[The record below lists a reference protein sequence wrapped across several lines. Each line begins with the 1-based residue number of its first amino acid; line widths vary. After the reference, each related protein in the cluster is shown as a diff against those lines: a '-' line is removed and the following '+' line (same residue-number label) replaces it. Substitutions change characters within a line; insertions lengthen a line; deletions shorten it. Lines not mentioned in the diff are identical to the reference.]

1 MDWYKKARAYARR
14 LRYSSRI
21 EDGLCGLA
29 NIDFKTVLD
38 IGAADGRSAK
48 KYLGI
53 FPNATIHSFEPQIKE
68 YNKLRL
74 LEEKEPRL
82 VAHNLAL
89 VQNDNL
95 SIGTLLRYKNQSTS
109 TASILQPTAVLGD
122 SARTPK
128 VRETVNL
135 MTLDHWANNFSL
147 QGPILVKMDVQGYEM
162 SVILGGQ
169 DLLRRA
175 KAVITEVCFE
185 EYYEGQA
192 NFWQLYYSLGF
203 PELGFD
209 YIGNL
214 DQVAAS
220 DGKIKF
226 IDACFLRQ

>member
-1 MDWYKKARAYARR
+1 MDWYRKTRANIRR

-48 KYLGI
+48 KYLKM
-53 FPNATIHSFEPQIKE
+53 FPNAIVHSFEPQIIE
-68 YNKLRL
+68 YNKLRE
-74 LEEKEPRL
+74 LEEKEPSLRS
-82 VAHNLAL
+82 HNLAL
-89 VQNDNL
+89 VQNDDL
-95 SIGTLLRYKNQSTS
+95 SIGTLTRYSNQSTS
-109 TASILQPTAVLGD
+109 TASLLQPTFLLG
-122 SARTPK
+122 SS
-128 VRETVNL
+128 VRHNKTKETVNL
-135 MTLDHWANNFSL
+135 MTLDKWAKLFPL
-147 QGPILVKMDVQGYEM
+147 EDPILVKMDVQGYEM

-226 IDACFLRQ
+226 IDACFLR